1 MLKYVELFTILIH
14 CLRTEY
20 LEYTCLN
27 FSETEA
33 AEVYETPVSQ
43 MASNA
48 APYESINR
56 DLSANISDDHLY
68 TRVDV
73 KGLTHSMN
81 MPIDPGS
88 SYVDMSIHSP
98 DTTEG
103 YYQSAVEDANT
114 HMYSVPDRKQQQ

>member
-1 MLKYVELFTILIH
+1 
-14 CLRTEY
+14 
-20 LEYTCLN
+20 
-27 FSETEA
+27 
-33 AEVYETPVSQ
+33 

-48 APYESINR
+48 GTYESLNR
-56 DLSANISDDHLY
+56 DLSTDISDDHLY

-81 MPIDPGS
+81 TPTDPGRG
-88 SYVDMSIHSP
+88 YVNMAVHSA

-103 YYQSAVEDANT
+103 YYQSTVQDAST